1 MSLSLTIAA
10 PAHACAAP
18 IQKAGNARHRFRRA
32 ILLSA
37 GLAALA
43 APATAYGQIVPPVA
57 TDALGA
63 DSADSGDVIIVTA
76 SRRRDEAAQDV
87 PIALS
92 IVTGAELERRGDY
105 TLGQIQQQVP
115 SLQVFSF
122 NPRNTNVN
130 IRGLGSNVALTTDGL
145 ENGVG
150 FYIDNVYYGRVGLSQ
165 FDLVDLDRI
174 EVLRG
179 PQGTLFGKNSTA
191 GVINIT
197 SRKPSFTPEHSA
209 EFTLGSHAYYQ
220 VRASASGPIIADK
233 LAVRVSG
240 ALTERNGFLYNV
252 TQNERAQDYYN
263 ASIRG
268 QLLFVANEDVSLR
281 VIGDYSR
288 QKQKF
293 VLTSFVDFQPN
304 YANGAPIAN
313 NLLDRLARFPDAVV
327 PSFTPFDRIGY
338 ADSHYQSNMDGYGVS
353 AQLDWDLGDIALT
366 SVTAYRWWDWNPAND
381 GDGTNLPV
389 ITKAQQA
396 NRQRQF
402 TQELRLASTGDG
414 PVNYVVGAFYFWQ
427 IIRGYGATAYGP
439 AAALWN
445 LPGVNQTVA
454 GAAINNFEA
463 GSTSTPET
471 KSLAAFG
478 QLDWKVTDSVSLT
491 GGLRFT
497 HEKKEGAFEQFWVAG
512 NDLSSLTPA
521 QAIAANAI
529 RTQFNPITSLSTNFT
544 DNSLS
549 GLISASWR
557 VAPNA
562 LLYASYSRGNKSGGL
577 NLTVL
582 PVGVEPDV
590 KPETVNA
597 YEIGFKSQWLDDR
610 LTFNAA
616 AFWTEISDYQTA
628 ITEQIED
635 TVNYRQYIANIPKVR
650 SRGVEAD
657 INFAVSQNFSFNA
670 AASYVDAAY
679 IEYANAPQAVEN
691 LNLGPIQDLSGEELP
706 GIPKFSWT
714 VGADAWHPAGVLGG
728 RELEVY
734 GHADYSHRSSFN
746 TSATNSIW
754 ATVPAFGIANARVGF
769 RTADGLLDVSLWA
782 KNLLDEEYFLNL
794 GAANTGAVTG
804 QLGEPRTYGVTFR
817 TKL

>member
-1 MSLSLTIAA
+1 VA
-10 PAHACAAP
+10 PAYAYAAP
-18 IQKAGNARHRFRRA
+18 IQKPGNARHRFRHA

-43 APATAYGQIVPPVA
+43 VPATAHGQIVPPVA
-57 TDALGA
+57 TDALGPV
-63 DSADSGDVIIVTA
+63 SADSGDVIIVTA

-197 SRKPSFTPEHSA
+197 SRKPSFTPELSA
-209 EFTLGSHAYYQ
+209 ESTLGSHAYYQ

-263 ASIRG
+263 ATIRG
-268 QLLFVANEDVSLR
+268 QLLFQAHEDVSLR

-313 NLLDRLARFPDAVV
+313 NLLDRLAQFPDAVV
-327 PSFTPFDRIGY
+327 PSFTPFDRVGY

-353 AQLDWDLGDIALT
+353 AQLDWDLGDVALT

-439 AAALWN
+439 TAALWN

-471 KSLAAFG
+471 KSLAAYG
-478 QLDWKVTDSVSLT
+478 QLDWEVTDSVSLT

-497 HEKKEGAFEQFWVAG
+497 HEKKEGTFEQFWVAG
-512 NDLSSLTPA
+512 NDLSSLTPV
-521 QAIAANAI
+521 QAIVANAI
-529 RTQFNPITSLSTNFT
+529 RTQFNPITSLSTSFT

-582 PVGVEPDV
+582 PVGVEPGV

-597 YEIGFKSQWLDDR
+597 YEIGLKSQWLDDR

-628 ITEQIED
+628 ITEQIQN

-679 IEYANAPQAVEN
+679 VEYANAPQAVEN

-706 GIPKFSWT
+706 GIPKLSWT
-714 VGADAWHPAGVLGG
+714 VGADAWHPVGVLGG

-754 ATVPAFGIANARVGF
+754 ATAPAFGIANARVGF

>member
-1 MSLSLTIAA
+1 MSSVIRTAVPSA
-10 PAHACAAP
+10 PHH
-18 IQKAGNARHRFRRA
+18 KAGDSRRVIRHA
-32 ILLSA
+32 VLLGA
-37 GLAALA
+37 GLAALT
-43 APATAYGQIVPPVA
+43 APSIAFAD
-57 TDALGA
+57 TDAREISSLPLEAEA
-63 DSADSGDVIIVTA
+63 DRANADGVIIVTA
-76 SRRRDEAAQDV
+76 SRRRNEAAQDV

-92 IVTGAELERRGDY
+92 IVTAAQLEKRGDY
-105 TLGQIQQQVP
+105 TLGHIQQQVP

-179 PQGTLFGKNSTA
+179 PQGTLFGKNTTA

-197 SRKPSFTPEHSA
+197 SKKPSFTPELSA
-209 EFTLGSHAYYQ
+209 EASLGSHAYYQ
-220 VRASASGPIIADK
+220 VRASASAPIIADK
-233 LAVRVSG
+233 LAFRVSG

-252 TQNERAQDYYN
+252 TKNQQAQDYYN

-268 QLLFVANEDVSLR
+268 QLLFQANEDVSLR
-281 VIGDYSR
+281 VIGDFSR
-288 QKQKF
+288 QKQNF
-293 VLTSFVDFQPN
+293 VLNSFIDFHPN
-304 YANGAPIAN
+304 YANGEPIPN
-313 NLLDRLARFPDAVV
+313 NFLDRLARFPEAVV
-327 PSFTPFDRIGY
+327 PSFNAFDRIGY
-338 ADSHYQSNMDGYGVS
+338 ADGHYQSNMDGYGVS
-353 AQLDWDLGDIALT
+353 AQLDWDLGSAALT

-381 GDGTNLPV
+381 GDSTNLPV
-389 ITKAQQA
+389 ITKAQQL

-402 TQELRLASTGDG
+402 TQELRLGSTGDRRL
-414 PVNYVVGAFYFWQ
+414 NYVVGAFYFWQ

-445 LPGVNQTVA
+445 LPGVNQTIA
-454 GAAINNFEA
+454 GAAINGFEA
-463 GSTSTPET
+463 HSTSTPET
-471 KSLAAFG
+471 KSIAAFG
-478 QLDWKVTDSVSLT
+478 QLDYEVTDSLSLT

-497 HEKKEGAFEQFWVAG
+497 HEKKQGAYEQFWVAG
-512 NDLSSLTPA
+512 NDLSGLTPA

-529 RTQFNPITSLSTNFT
+529 RSQFNPVTSVSKSFT

-557 VAPNA
+557 IAPDA
-562 LLYASYSRGNKSGGL
+562 LIYASYSRGNKSGGL
-577 NLTVL
+577 NLTAL
-582 PVGVEPDV
+582 PIGVEPDV
-590 KPETVNA
+590 KPEKVNA
-597 YEIGFKSQWLDDR
+597 YEVGFKSQWLDNR

-628 ITEQIED
+628 ITEQVQN

-650 SRGVEAD
+650 SRGVEGD
-657 INFAVSQNFSFNA
+657 LNFAVSQNFSFNA
-670 AASYVDAAY
+670 SASYVDAEY
-679 IEYANAPQAVEN
+679 VEYANAPQSVEN
-691 LNLGPIQDLSGEELP
+691 LNLGAVQDLSGEGLP

-714 VGADAWHPAGVLGG
+714 VGADAWLPLGVLGG
-728 RELEVY
+728 RELEAY
-734 GHADYSHRSSFN
+734 GRADYAHRSSFN

-754 ATVPAFGIANARVGF
+754 AIVPAFGLANARIGF

-782 KNLLDEEYFLNL
+782 KNLFDKDYFLNL
-794 GAANTGAVTG
+794 GAGNNGVISG

-817 TKL
+817 SKL